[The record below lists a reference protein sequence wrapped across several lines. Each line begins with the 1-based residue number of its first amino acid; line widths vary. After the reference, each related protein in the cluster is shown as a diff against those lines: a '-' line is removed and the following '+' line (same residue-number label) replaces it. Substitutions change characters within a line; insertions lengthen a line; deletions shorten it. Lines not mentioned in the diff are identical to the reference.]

1 MGESLS
7 ESETL
12 RLTAP
17 RSVAVA
23 KLFADGQQLTGRRT
37 EGPRSVI
44 AANSQRA
51 LAHAQKFLAK
61 ARILLTRREI
71 EDRERALQE

>member
-1 MGESLS
+1 MPHVSNRAFTSFTESAEARMGESLS

-23 KLFADGQQLTGRRT
+23 KLFADGQVLYRQENRRPPI
-37 EGPRSVI
+37 GYRG
-44 AANSQRA
+44 
-51 LAHAQKFLAK
+51 K
-61 ARILLTRREI
+61 
-71 EDRERALQE
+71 

>member
-23 KLFADGQQLTGRRT
+23 KLFADGQVLYRQENRRPPI
-37 EGPRSVI
+37 GYRG
-44 AANSQRA
+44 
-51 LAHAQKFLAK
+51 K
-61 ARILLTRREI
+61 
-71 EDRERALQE
+71 

>member
-23 KLFADGQQLTGRRT
+23 KLFADGQQLYRQENRRPAI
-37 EGPRSVI
+37 GYRG
-44 AANSQRA
+44 
-51 LAHAQKFLAK
+51 K
-61 ARILLTRREI
+61 
-71 EDRERALQE
+71 